1 MTSDTVFAE
10 EVKARLR
17 AHRESGWYRPVK
29 GARMHEYMVFPTAPK
44 SGFPKATNSRSWVW
58 VNRNGD
64 VGDPKYPINRRNA
77 VKTGYNSS
85 NFKSIDEERTLT
97 DECYGSSL
105 VPDNFKPSVAARSNL
120 LARMALRENLP
131 RTGPLHP
138 S

>member
-1 MTSDTVFAE
+1 MNTET
-10 EVKARLR
+10 
-17 AHRESGWYRPVK
+17 
-29 GARMHEYMVFPTAPK
+29 
-44 SGFPKATNSRSWVW
+44 
-58 VNRNGD
+58 GD

-105 VPDNFKPSVAARSNL
+105 VPDNFKPENVAAHGSNFISR
-120 LARMALRENLP
+120 RMALRENLP